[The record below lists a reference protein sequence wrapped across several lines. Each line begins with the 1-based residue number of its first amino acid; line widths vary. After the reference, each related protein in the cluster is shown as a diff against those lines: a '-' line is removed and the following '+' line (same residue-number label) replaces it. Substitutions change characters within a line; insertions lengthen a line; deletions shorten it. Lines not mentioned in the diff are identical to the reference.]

1 MGEMSIFIFTP
12 FMLKRNYR
20 VGFYVSIVSG
30 GTGKGMEFEEVNH
43 VFDPFGYGN
52 LMGVKYSPRQ
62 RGERFAAVKAT
73 VSPGSVFVVT

>member
-1 MGEMSIFIFTP
+1 
-12 FMLKRNYR
+12 
-20 VGFYVSIVSG
+20 
-30 GTGKGMEFEEVNH
+30 MEFEEVNH

-73 VSPGSVFVVT
+73 VFPGFVSVVT